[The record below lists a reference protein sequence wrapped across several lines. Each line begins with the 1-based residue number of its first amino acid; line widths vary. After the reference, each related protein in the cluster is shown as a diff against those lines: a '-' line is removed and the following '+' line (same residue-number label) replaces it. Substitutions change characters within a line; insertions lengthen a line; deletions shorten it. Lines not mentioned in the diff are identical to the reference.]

1 MKKTS
6 NLILIVGIFM
16 CMIGFTS
23 IVYADSLASRM
34 AGKILLQVEENG
46 EAWYV
51 NPVNQQKYFLGRPA
65 EAFELMRKL
74 GMGITN
80 DNLNQIPTATDSATV
95 PKKTEES
102 KTETSSNE
110 SKNESSDNTV
120 YKSIGD
126 ETTLSTYK
134 FKVNFVSESNFI
146 SGTFGTKTAK
156 AGTKFVNIN
165 LDVTN
170 ITNSEFSFFIDRGYL
185 FPEGFVLLTD
195 TNKQYNSYDDM
206 IMYSEN
212 SISVRDLSPDIKEN
226 GNLVYEIPSDVTSYG
241 LVAESATDNKYY
253 VTRLTQ

>member
-6 NLILIVGIFM
+6 NLILIAGIFM
-16 CMIGFTS
+16 CVIGFTS

-74 GMGITN
+74 GVGITN
-80 DNLNQIPTATDSATV
+80 DNLEQIPTAIDSATV
-95 PKKTEES
+95 PKKTEEP
-102 KTETSSNE
+102 KTEIPSSE
-110 SKNESSDNTV
+110 SKSESSDNTV
-120 YKSIGD
+120 YKNIGD
-126 ETTLSTYK
+126 EITLSTYK
-134 FKVNFVSESNFI
+134 YKVNSVNESNFI
-146 SGTFGTKTAK
+146 SGSFGTKTAK
-156 AGTKFVNIN
+156 TGTKFVIIN

-170 ITNSEFSFFIDRGYL
+170 ITNSEFSFYTDRGYL

-195 TNKQYNSYDDM
+195 TDKQYNSYDDM

-212 SISVRDLSPDIKEN
+212 SISMRDLSPDIKDN
-226 GNLVYEIPSDVTSYG
+226 GGLVYEIPSDITSYG
-241 LVAESATDNKYY
+241 LVAESSTENKYY
-253 VTRLTQ
+253 IVKLTQ